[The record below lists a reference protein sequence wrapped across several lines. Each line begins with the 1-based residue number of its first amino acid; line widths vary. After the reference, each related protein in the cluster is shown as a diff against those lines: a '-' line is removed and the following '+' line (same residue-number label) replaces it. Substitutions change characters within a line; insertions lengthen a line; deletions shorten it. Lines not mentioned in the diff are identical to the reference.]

1 MCNFHIFVPQEEKKK
16 GGREG
21 KEEGEMIFSNNIKY

>member
-1 MCNFHIFVPQEEKKK
+1 MKVWRARKADEEGGKK

-21 KEEGEMIFSNNIKY
+21 KEERGEDAVTNWS